1 MTQEDVQLFMSM
13 SMTGSNRNI
22 YSYQAHIWYT
32 RYGSVCQGRVMMYIY
47 ICRARTQCSLLC
59 ADFYM
64 AMSVCTYG
72 IIYGYTYCNIYIY
85 IVCIQICGH
94 HVYIYIY
101 VYRYV
106 YIYTEIHVYVPV
118 ANISYLSTYP
128 YIYIQYVCVVIYSN
142 RTDFSYSLYMAL
154 YVYLRVCSVYTYMQ
168 TCTKKWFSLTAAVL
182 EASLPCEM
190 TRRLQGKRARH
201 VQLLPQSEKKQI
213 RSAP

>member
-47 ICRARTQCSLLC
+47 IYICRARTQCSLLC

-85 IVCIQICGH
+85 IS
-94 HVYIYIY
+94 Y

-106 YIYTEIHVYVPV
+106 DIMYIYIYLCIQICIYIYTEIHVYVPV

-128 YIYIQYVCVVIYSN
+128 YIYIYTICVCGHIFEQN
-142 RTDFSYSLYMAL
+142 
-154 YVYLRVCSVYTYMQ
+154 
-168 TCTKKWFSLTAAVL
+168 
-182 EASLPCEM
+182 
-190 TRRLQGKRARH
+190 
-201 VQLLPQSEKKQI
+201 
-213 RSAP
+213 